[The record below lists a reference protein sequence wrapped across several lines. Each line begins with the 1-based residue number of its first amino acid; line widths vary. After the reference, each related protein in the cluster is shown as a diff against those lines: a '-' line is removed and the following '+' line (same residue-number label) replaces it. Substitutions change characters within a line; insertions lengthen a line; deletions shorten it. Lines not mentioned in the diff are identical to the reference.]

1 MMDLQLLVPYTPYVL
16 ILGGITAAS
25 WLIRKLF
32 KPAPVVAAPVS
43 VAAKIM
49 SLFGFLVGVLM
60 LVTAAGV
67 WLNQAWDSGT
77 RYLLVVTGLALVL
90 KPLKAV
96 PWAALIGL
104 VIGGSCAGLVYILY
118 PLPETVLGI
127 SSTWVYLAIFL
138 IPTLLAYIFFK
149 FAEDLLKLVGTI
161 LASRPVVTIL
171 GILCLLQGVLLLL
184 NMSIFTSFL
193 P

>member
-43 VAAKIM
+43 FAVKIM
-49 SLFGFLVGVLM
+49 SLFGFLVGVFM

-90 KPLKAV
+90 KPLKDV

-104 VIGGSCAGLVYILY
+104 VTGGLCVGLVYISY

-127 SSTWVYLAIFL
+127 SSTWMYLAIFL
-138 IPTLLAYIFFK
+138 IPALLAYIFFK
-149 FAEDLLKLVGTI
+149 FAEDLMKLVGTI
-161 LASRPVVTIL
+161 LASRPVATIL

-184 NMSIFTSFL
+184 DMSVFTSFL
-193 P
+193 L

>member
-1 MMDLQLLVPYTPYVL
+1 MDLLLLVPYTPYVL

-25 WLIRKLF
+25 WLIGKLS
-32 KPAPVVAAPVS
+32 KPAPVVGAPVS
-43 VAAKIM
+43 ATVKIM
-49 SLFGFLVGVLM
+49 VLFGFLVGVLM
-60 LVTAAGV
+60 LVTATGV
-67 WLNQAWDSGT
+67 WLSQAWDSGT

-90 KPLKAV
+90 KPLKDV

-104 VIGGSCAGLVYILY
+104 VVGSLCVGLVYILY

-138 IPTLLAYIFFK
+138 IPALLAYTFFK
-149 FAEDLLKLVGTI
+149 FVEDLLKLVGTV
-161 LASRPVVTIL
+161 LASRPVATIL
-171 GILCLLQGVLLLL
+171 GVLCLLQGALLLL
-184 NMSIFTSFL
+184 NISIFASFL

>member
-43 VAAKIM
+43 VAVKIM

-90 KPLKAV
+90 KPLKDV

-104 VIGGSCAGLVYILY
+104 VTGGLCVGLVYILY

-127 SSTWVYLAIFL
+127 SSTWMYLAIFL
-138 IPTLLAYIFFK
+138 IPALLAYIFFK
-149 FAEDLLKLVGTI
+149 FVEDLLKLVGTI
-161 LASRPVVTIL
+161 LASRSVATIL

-184 NMSIFTSFL
+184 NMSVFTSFL